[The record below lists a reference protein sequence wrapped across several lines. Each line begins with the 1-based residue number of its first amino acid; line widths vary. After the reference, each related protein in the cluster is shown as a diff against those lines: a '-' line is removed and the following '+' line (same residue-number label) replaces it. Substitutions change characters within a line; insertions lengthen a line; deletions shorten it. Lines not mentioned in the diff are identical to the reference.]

1 MNLVAANKTT
11 FRGWLE
17 QPASE
22 LVDHGESCCT
32 GARAWLQAMAV
43 SHAFRRSDGTA
54 IAAPTFLSRRY
65 KWGPTAWPI
74 ALCEAVR
81 APAIDCGVFSAFA
94 RTILSAQGVECYSG
108 QVMQL
113 FNPETTAHWRQLWAG
128 QPGSFN
134 WIDDQ
139 LVYHEVVIVVAGDVA
154 EVFDPTH
161 GQWLSPSDTAGYGAV
176 VAVRS
181 ECPKSLPWGR
191 HTLSMDQWS
200 LTVPALSWGG

>member
-1 MNLVAANKTT
+1 
-11 FRGWLE
+11 
-17 QPASE
+17 
-22 LVDHGESCCT
+22 
-32 GARAWLQAMAV
+32 
-43 SHAFRRSDGTA
+43 
-54 IAAPTFLSRRY
+54 
-65 KWGPTAWPI
+65 
-74 ALCEAVR
+74 VR